1 MAHYRIA
8 ISACAS
14 LGDGPRA
21 AALLHRMQQRGMGYA
36 DAAADAMFACNKS
49 GMGDVALDIFH
60 GLVVESGGLR
70 TQPGARLLCHPHHLR
85 SEPQPDPQLQLPTLA
100 LALHPT
106 PPPPPTPSPR
116 AN

>member
-49 GMGDVALDIFH
+49 GIGDVALDIFH

-70 TQPGARLLCHPHHLR
+70 R
-85 SEPQPDPQLQLPTLA
+85 SLQGEEA
-100 LALHPT
+100 W
-106 PPPPPTPSPR
+106 PR
-116 AN
+116 GRVGTGSDL

>member
-8 ISACAS
+8 IAACAS

-36 DAAADAMFACNKS
+36 DAAANAMFACNKS

-70 TQPGARLLCHPHHLR
+70 AQPGARLLFHPHHT

-106 PPPPPTPSPR
+106 PPPPPTPNPR

>member
-70 TQPGARLLCHPHHLR
+70 AQPGARLLFPTR
-85 SEPQPDPQLQLPTLA
+85 TTSDPSRNPI
-100 LALHPT
+100 PNSNSR
-106 PPPPPTPSPR
+106 P
-116 AN
+116 

>member
-36 DAAADAMFACNKS
+36 YAAADAMFACNKS

-60 GLVVESGGLR
+60 GLVVESGEGVATCGSWLAWATCTCAR
-70 TQPGARLLCHPHHLR
+70 TKWAR
-85 SEPQPDPQLQLPTLA
+85 DA
-100 LALHPT
+100 
-106 PPPPPTPSPR
+106 R
-116 AN
+116 AGKQANE

>member
-1 MAHYRIA
+1 MGHYRIA
-8 ISACAS
+8 ISACAL

-49 GMGDVALDIFH
+49 GIGDVALDIFH

-70 TQPGARLLCHPHHLR
+70 TQSGARLLCH
-85 SEPQPDPQLQLPTLA
+85 
-100 LALHPT
+100 HP
-106 PPPPPTPSPR
+106 
-116 AN
+116 